1 MHTDVLARD
10 AVVQEYE
17 RPLATQNHLS
27 KDLQQR
33 ENTST
38 EQLVANI
45 VELKKERLCDGSGSI
60 GVDVIGSK
68 RSEAVPRLYGYSL

>member
-1 MHTDVLARD
+1 MHTDVLAQD
-10 AVVQEYE
+10 AVVQAYE
-17 RPLATQNHLS
+17 RRLATQNHLS

-45 VELKKERLCDGSGSI
+45 VELKKERLYLQNALY
-60 GVDVIGSK
+60 VA
-68 RSEAVPRLYGYSL
+68 SELLARKTQLL